1 VSDPTGAHAMIHI
14 EQLAKIFQM
23 GENEVRALDGVTFS
37 IAKGEMIAIMG
48 PSGSGKSTL
57 MSIVGCLD
65 VPTSGSYLLDGKAVE
80 NMNDSQLADIRNRKI
95 GFVFQQF
102 NLLARTSALENVLLP
117 LSYTGLSG
125 KVSREKA
132 MHALEVVGLKDR
144 VKHHP
149 SELSGGQQQRVAIA
163 RALVNDPAILIAD
176 EPTGALDSKT
186 GAEIMDLF
194 QTLHRE
200 IGQTVI
206 MVTHD
211 AFIAKHAERVLRLAD
226 GRIVSDTLNPNPL
239 KAGARRSDADM

>member
-1 VSDPTGAHAMIHI
+1 
-14 EQLAKIFQM
+14 
-23 GENEVRALDGVTFS
+23 
-37 IAKGEMIAIMG
+37 MIAIMG

-65 VPTSGSYLLDGKAVE
+65 VPTSGTYVLDGSPVE
-80 NMNDSQLADIRNRKI
+80 KMRDTQLADVRNKKI

-102 NLLARTSALENVLLP
+102 NLLSRTSALENVLLP
-117 LSYTGLSG
+117 LSYTGMG
-125 KVSREKA
+125 PRKAREKA
-132 MHALEVVGLKDR
+132 LQALEMVGLKER

-163 RALVNDPAILIAD
+163 RALVNNPSILIAD

-194 QTLHRE
+194 QSLHRDL
-200 IGQTVI
+200 GQTVI

-211 AFIAKHAERVLRLAD
+211 SFIARHTDRIIRLAD
-226 GRIVSDTLNPNPL
+226 GRILSDSPNAAPL
-239 KAGARRSDADM
+239 KAGALRPDADL